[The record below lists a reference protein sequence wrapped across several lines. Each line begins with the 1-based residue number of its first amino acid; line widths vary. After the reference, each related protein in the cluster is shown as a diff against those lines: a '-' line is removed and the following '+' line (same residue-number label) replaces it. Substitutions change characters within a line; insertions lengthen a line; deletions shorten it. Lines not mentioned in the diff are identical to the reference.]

1 MCHGCIKYSNYIYI
15 YIDIVIY
22 LFFQTLVT
30 PLDVFLK
37 GLELHALL
45 ILPSLS
51 LIWPKHPAQVKDM
64 QSSDVLIKLSKL
76 HMVLLWYLHFLV
88 SSIVIVWT

>member
-1 MCHGCIKYSNYIYI
+1 MAALNTQIIYTF
-15 YIDIVIY
+15 IY
-22 LFFQTLVT
+22 LFIQTSAT

-51 LIWPKHPAQVKDM
+51 LMWPKHPAQVKDM

-76 HMVLLWYLHFLV
+76 HMVLLWYLHLLV
-88 SSIVIVWT
+88 SSIVFVWT